1 MNLKRGANGA
11 EVSKLKAKLNIL
23 GAGLSDAAQNAGVFG
38 PRVEQAVK
46 QFQRSRGLLVD
57 GVVGPK
63 TAAEIELAVAAA
75 LENATKSSEGK
86 PLPAPSKSEYWGA
99 TWVGA
104 NIDLLGRHESD
115 PLLNARYVPEW
126 KKVGLPGY
134 KTLVGTRHAWCA
146 IRVSADKRKVG
157 ADVKGLNAGAR
168 SLSKYG
174 RKCPF
179 WFGAELDIIHRGGGR
194 HAATFLYWIDEAK
207 KLCAS
212 LDGNRSN
219 RFAVNVTDLSG
230 KGDKLISGPRWPNNW
245 PDGQFVTKAE
255 VLKRYPF
262 LKVGG
267 SSVGGSTR

>member
-1 MNLKRGANGA
+1 MNLKRGTKGA
-11 EVSKLKAKLNIL
+11 AVSQLKAKLNVL

-57 GVVGPK
+57 GIVGPK
-63 TAAEIELAVAAA
+63 TSAELDLAVATA
-75 LENATKSSEGK
+75 LENAKKSSEGK
-86 PLPAPSKSEYWGA
+86 PVPAPSKSEYFGA
-99 TWVGA
+99 PWVGA
-104 NIDLLGRHESD
+104 NIDLLGRDEFD

-134 KTLVGTRHAWCA
+134 KTLVGTKHAWCA

-157 ADVKGLNAGAR
+157 VDVKGLNAGAR
-168 SLSKYG
+168 SLSTYG

-179 WFGAELDIIHRGGGR
+179 WFGAELDIKHAGGGR
-194 HAATFLYWIDEAK
+194 HAATFLYWIDEKK
-207 KLCAS
+207 KLCAT

-219 RFAVNVTDLSG
+219 RFGVNVTDLSG
-230 KGDKLISGPRWPNNW
+230 RGDTLVTGPRWPNNF
-245 PDGQFVTKAE
+245 PDGELVSKSE
-255 VLKRYPF
+255 VLARYPF

-267 SSVGGSTR
+267 SSAGGSTR